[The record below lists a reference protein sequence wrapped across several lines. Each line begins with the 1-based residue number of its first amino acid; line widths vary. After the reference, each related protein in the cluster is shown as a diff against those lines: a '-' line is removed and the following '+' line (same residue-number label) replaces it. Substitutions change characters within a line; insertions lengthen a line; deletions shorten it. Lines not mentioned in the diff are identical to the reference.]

1 MKYTMIPECVII
13 TIYFNSNGN
22 LNFKKH
28 TNNIIFKYQNNPDI
42 FFIYQNK
49 NLN

>member
-22 LNFKKH
+22 LNQALKTYKQYY
-28 TNNIIFKYQNNPDI
+28 IQISK
-42 FFIYQNK
+42 
-49 NLN
+49 